1 VIGIARAELE
11 RRRLS
16 VIDDDWSS
24 GVVRDVSVTVPAPK
38 RLTAAAERRLV
49 RDVRAAA
56 IATGARV
63 IESSVARPS
72 RTTIAVVFEV
82 EDPPRFLQR
91 NTATILRAL
100 YPYLGRLDGAYVG
113 AVDPAEEVIWEYAL
127 SAPLGGTRSGT
138 RPELHAAIRSPTCRL
153 EPRSGPIVRSAE
165 FLERARQR
173 PIEASPAYVR
183 PQTRKPY
190 ARTRRFSASV
200 NSTYAGSAFASAAR
214 SLRANA
220 LWTRRAST
228 SPRSSPATRRG
239 ANESPAGV
247 PTARSRSLNRFW
259 IAIWACQIAA
269 AAAHFWDSGSACA
282 ACAR

>member
-16 VIDDDWSS
+16 VIDEDWSS

-49 RDVRAAA
+49 RDVRDAA

-82 EDPPRFLQR
+82 EDPPRFLRR
-91 NTATILRAL
+91 NAATILRAL

-127 SAPLGGTRSGT
+127 SARLGGTRSGT
-138 RPELHAAIRSPTCRL
+138 RPELRGCN
-153 EPRSGPIVRSAE
+153 PIADVPARAE
-165 FLERARQR
+165 
-173 PIEASPAYVR
+173 VR
-183 PQTRKPY
+183 PDCP
-190 ARTRRFSASV
+190 V
-200 NSTYAGSAFASAAR
+200 G
-214 SLRANA
+214 
-220 LWTRRAST
+220 
-228 SPRSSPATRRG
+228 
-239 ANESPAGV
+239 
-247 PTARSRSLNRFW
+247 
-259 IAIWACQIAA
+259 
-269 AAAHFWDSGSACA
+269 
-282 ACAR
+282 